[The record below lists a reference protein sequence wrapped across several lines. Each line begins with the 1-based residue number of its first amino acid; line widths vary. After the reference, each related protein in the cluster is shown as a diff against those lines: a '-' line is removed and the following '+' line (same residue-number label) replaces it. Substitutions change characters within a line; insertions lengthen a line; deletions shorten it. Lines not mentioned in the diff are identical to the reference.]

1 MTAARSPVWDRGG
14 TRPIPEAAPRAQR
27 CMPDGIAA
35 DPGRGVQPGLAPAT
49 RRITRLPVLLLPALF
64 LAGCTPSEEQ
74 SVGNHPARAPSDHL
88 VTTIVA
94 RRTPI
99 ATTQERPGTLRYR
112 RLVRIFSQEEGRIT
126 ELALFE
132 GDQVTEGQI
141 LVRLEDD
148 LLRAERDKAQA
159 TEAQKRLDLS
169 RLEDLRR
176 RRAAAEDEVAQ
187 ASTAL
192 ALAEAD
198 LRLLETRLGF
208 TRILAPFSGVVTER
222 LVEPGDFVAKNTQL
236 LTIADPQ
243 SLVAE
248 VYASELL
255 LPNLTL
261 GSPARIRIDALGD
274 RPYEGRVLRI
284 HPRLEESSRQ
294 AIVEL
299 ALDPI
304 PAGARAG
311 QFVRASLRASERERL
326 LVPFRALHR
335 DREGEFVWL
344 VSPEGE
350 AERRSVRSGL
360 RIADGVEIL
369 EGLAP
374 GERVIT
380 RGFLGLSAGKRI
392 KIVAG

>member
-1 MTAARSPVWDRGG
+1 M
-14 TRPIPEAAPRAQR
+14 
-27 CMPDGIAA
+27 IA
-35 DPGRGVQPGLAPAT
+35 
-49 RRITRLPVLLLPALF
+49 
-64 LAGCTPSEEQ
+64 E
-74 SVGNHPARAPSDHL
+74 
-88 VTTIVA
+88 
-94 RRTPI
+94 RTPL

-132 GDQVTEGQI
+132 GDGVAQGQP

-159 TEAQKRLDLS
+159 TAAQKRLDLD

-176 RRAAAEDEVAQ
+176 KRAASEDEVAQ

-192 ALAEAD
+192 ALAQAD

-208 TRILAPFSGVVTER
+208 TRIEAPFAGVIIER
-222 LVEPGDFVAKNTQL
+222 LVEPGDFVTKNTHL
-236 LTIADPQ
+236 LTLADPE

-248 VYASELL
+248 VFASELI
-255 LPNLTL
+255 LPDLEV
-261 GSPARIRIDALGD
+261 GAPARVRIDAL
-274 RPYEGRVLRI
+274 PEGPFEARVLRI

-299 ALDPI
+299 TLDPV
-304 PAGARAG
+304 PLGARAG
-311 QFVRASLRASERERL
+311 QFVRATLNAAQSERL

-344 VSPEGE
+344 VGPEG
-350 AERRSVRSGL
+350 AAHRRPVRSGL
-360 RIADGVEIL
+360 RIADGIEII

-374 GERVIT
+374 GDRVIT
-380 RGFLGLSAGKRI
+380 RGFLGLTEGKPV
-392 KIVAG
+392 KVVAG

>member
-1 MTAARSPVWDRGG
+1 M
-14 TRPIPEAAPRAQR
+14 
-27 CMPDGIAA
+27 IA
-35 DPGRGVQPGLAPAT
+35 
-49 RRITRLPVLLLPALF
+49 
-64 LAGCTPSEEQ
+64 E
-74 SVGNHPARAPSDHL
+74 
-88 VTTIVA
+88 
-94 RRTPI
+94 RTPL

-132 GDQVTEGQI
+132 GDGVAQGQP

-159 TEAQKRLDLS
+159 TAAQKRLDLD

-176 RRAAAEDEVAQ
+176 KRAASEDEVAQ

-192 ALAEAD
+192 ALAQAD

-208 TRILAPFSGVVTER
+208 SRIEAPFAGVIIER
-222 LVEPGDFVAKNTQL
+222 LVEPGDFVTKNTHL
-236 LTIADPQ
+236 LTLADPE

-248 VYASELL
+248 VFASELI
-255 LPNLTL
+255 LPDLEV
-261 GSPARIRIDALGD
+261 GAPARVRIDAL
-274 RPYEGRVLRI
+274 PEGPFEARVLRI

-299 ALDPI
+299 TLDPV
-304 PAGARAG
+304 PLGARAG
-311 QFVRASLRASERERL
+311 QFVRATLNAAQSERL

-344 VSPEGE
+344 VGPEG
-350 AERRSVRSGL
+350 AAQRRPVRSGL
-360 RIADGVEIL
+360 RIADGIEII

-374 GERVIT
+374 GDRVIT
-380 RGFLGLSAGKRI
+380 RGFLGLTEGKPV
-392 KIVAG
+392 KVVAG

>member
-1 MTAARSPVWDRGG
+1 MIAARLVGPDGPGADPIQAPVQR
-14 TRPIPEAAPRAQR
+14 APRT
-27 CMPDGIAA
+27 G
-35 DPGRGVQPGLAPAT
+35 PGRRTTNPESGVHPRPVLAPRWISRAAAALALVQLLTGCNQIEGPPSAGRSTRAPAT
-49 RRITRLPVLLLPALF
+49 
-64 LAGCTPSEEQ
+64 
-74 SVGNHPARAPSDHL
+74 HL
-88 VTTIVA
+88 VTAIVA
-94 RRTPI
+94 ERTPI